1 MAPNITKYSI
11 KQDFNY
17 ERKDWWSWWVWINA
31 NDEDLNA
38 IDHVVYFLSPPTGE
52 KAVLTIDDR
61 SSKFMLESEGP
72 GSIPIQAKVFLKD
85 KNEIPLVHELYLDSQ
100 TDNDNSGIVQTPS
113 VTQTKLKLI
122 EEARSVLRG
131 RYVDSDF
138 LKKLG
143 RDLERNDQFAYA
155 SEVLLRKMLLDKEN
169 GKPTSLKE
177 FQTLAKYIYKDHSLP
192 SSFKFERAL
201 DELNS
206 HDELS
211 ITDNCETLGLA
222 GAIYKRIWQFD
233 HQFKNL
239 ILSRYYY
246 KKGFDTWKHYI
257 ETHDQPAEC
266 DQNDDGY
273 TAINY
278 AYICELMA
286 VDKLEEHGK
295 VTGVSEGIESRYR
308 ETDEARRFVLTHF
321 LDNPFDGS
329 PVLKVTPNKWLVA
342 TIGEAYFGLRNYN
355 MALRFIRHF
364 IRLKA
369 EPWEIRSFSQQL
381 FSIAYLQSFLKNFMQ
396 ENPGLQ
402 LPADTILPSNA
413 SKVNIDKITTCLHTA
428 TTSHHGSGEKPPTIK
443 KAGKLGLALSGGGFR
458 ASIFHIGVLAAL
470 AENDQLKEIEAIS
483 CVSGGSII
491 GAFYYLKLKQLLE
504 TKKDDDILQEDYLKI
519 VREIEK
525 EFLAGVQ
532 KNLRM
537 RIFTNP
543 VCSFKMLFSKN
554 YSRTNRLG
562 ELYETHLYKK
572 IFQKNTEE
580 AANGDAN
587 IYMTDLIIKPL
598 NHIDFNISIDN
609 WKRTNK
615 VPQLILNATSLNTG
629 HNWQFTASW
638 MGEPPGSI
646 QADIDV
652 KPRLRRMYYSE
663 APDEFKKFRL
673 GFAVGASSCVPVM
686 FHPMPMHGLYP
697 GIDLQLVD
705 GGLHDNQGVGALIE
719 QECKQMII
727 SDASGQ
733 LPTNTVATNSG
744 ASLFYRSDNIVQERV
759 RELQFRDIKERNHT
773 TQLERLVTIHLKQ
786 GLQKYPIKW
795 TNCDDPTRKILYTNV
810 PDETQD
816 LTDYG
821 VLRDVQS
828 MLSEIRTDLDSFNDT
843 EAYALMYSGYALVN
857 DALNKINSNTKKAV
871 KENWDFLAIRE
882 YVTNNDKSEK
892 IKKQLIAGKSL
903 AFKLLNV
910 STPAKIIAI
919 LIGVLGVAVVAYL
932 VWLYP
937 QQELYAFKITV
948 QGLAFLVGVF
958 VLGFFVKWLADIINI
973 KSIIRKKIILV
984 FIIVAGLFICNFY
997 IWFLNNLYNNAGKI
1011 KKQKRHENV

>member
-1 MAPNITKYSI
+1 MSPSSNKYSI

-31 NDEDLNA
+31 KDEDLNA
-38 IDHVVYFLSPPTGE
+38 IDHVIYYFSPTD
-52 KAVLTIDDR
+52 KNSFLTVNDR
-61 SSKFMLESEGP
+61 RAKFMLESAGQD
-72 GSIPIQAKVFLKD
+72 GISINATLFLKD
-85 KNEIPLVHELYLDSQ
+85 QTEILLTHHLHLENQD
-100 TDNDNSGIVQTPS
+100 
-113 VTQTKLKLI
+113 TQTFNSELPSATKTKLGLI
-122 EEARSVLRG
+122 EDARTVLRG
-131 RYVDSDF
+131 KYVDSDF
-138 LKKLG
+138 LKTLG
-143 RDLERNDQFAYA
+143 KDLERNDQFAYA
-155 SEVLLRKMLLDKEN
+155 TEVLLKKMELDKEN
-169 GKPTSLKE
+169 GKPTSLRE

-206 HDELS
+206 HDELTD
-211 ITDNCETLGLA
+211 TDNCETLGLA
-222 GAIYKRIWQFD
+222 GAIYKRTWQYD

-246 KKGFDTWKHYI
+246 KKGYDTWKEYI
-257 ETHDQPAEC
+257 RRHEEPAAC

-295 VTGVSEGIESRYR
+295 ITGISEGIGNRYK
-308 ETDEARRFVLTHF
+308 EADDTRKFVLDHF
-321 LDNPFDGS
+321 FEDYRDGS
-329 PVLKVTPNKWLVA
+329 PKLKVTPNKWIVA
-342 TIGEAYFGLRNYN
+342 TIAEAYFGLRNYN
-355 MALRFIRHF
+355 MALRYIRQFIL
-364 IRLKA
+364 LKA
-369 EPWEIRSFSQQL
+369 EHWEIRSFSQQL
-381 FSIAYLQSFLKNFMQ
+381 FSIAYLQAFLKNFIQ
-396 ENPGLQ
+396 ENPGIQFPQDSML
-402 LPADTILPSNA
+402 SN
-413 SKVNIDKITTCLHTA
+413 VQQINLEKITTCLHTA
-428 TTSHHGSGEKPPTIK
+428 SSSYLERQQKSTTIK
-443 KAGKLGLALSGGGFR
+443 KAGKMGLALSGGGFR

-470 AENDQLKEIEAIS
+470 AEHDQLKEIEVIS

-491 GAFYYLKLKQLLE
+491 GAFYYLKLKKLLE
-504 TKKDDDILQEDYLKI
+504 TKNDEEIIQEDYLKI
-519 VREIEK
+519 VREIEI
-525 EFLAGVQ
+525 EFLQGVQ

-543 VCSFKMLFSKN
+543 LSSLKMLFTKN

-572 IFQKNTEE
+572 IFKKKKEGTDSI
-580 AANGDAN
+580 NGPE
-587 IYMTDLIIKPL
+587 IYMTDLIINPTG
-598 NHIDFNISIDN
+598 NPDFNISIDN

-638 MGEPPGSI
+638 MGEPPGAI

-663 APDEFKKFRL
+663 APDEYKNFRL
-673 GFAVGASSCVPVM
+673 GYAVGASSCVPVM
-686 FHPMPMHGLYP
+686 FHPMPMHELYP

-733 LPTNTVATNSG
+733 LPTNSVATGSG
-744 ASLFYRSDNIVQERV
+744 LSLYYRSDNIVQERV

-773 TQLERLVTIHLKQ
+773 TQLDRLVTIHLKQ

-795 TNCDDPTRKILYTNV
+795 TNCDDPTRKLLYTNV
-810 PDETQD
+810 ADENED

-821 VLRDVQS
+821 VLRNVQA
-828 MLSEIRTDLDSFNDT
+828 MLAEIRTDLDSFNDI

-857 DALNKINSNTKKAV
+857 DEMNKMNGNKKNAV
-871 KENWDFLAIRE
+871 KENWNFLSIRE
-882 YVTNNDKSEK
+882 YVTKNDKSEE
-892 IKKQLIAGKSL
+892 IKKQLLAGKSL
-903 AFKLLNV
+903 AFKLLKV
-910 STPAKIIAI
+910 STPAKMITIF
-919 LIGVLGVAVVAYL
+919 LGVIAFAVLAYL
-932 VWLYP
+932 VWRYP
-937 QQELYAFKITV
+937 RNELYQFRITV

-958 VLGFFVKWLADIINI
+958 ILGFFVKWLADIINI
-973 KSIIRKKIILV
+973 RSIVRKKIA
-984 FIIVAGLFICNFY
+984 FIFIMIAGLFICNFY
-997 IWFLNNLYNNAGKI
+997 IWFLNDLYNNAGKI
-1011 KKQKRHENV
+1011 KKQKHL